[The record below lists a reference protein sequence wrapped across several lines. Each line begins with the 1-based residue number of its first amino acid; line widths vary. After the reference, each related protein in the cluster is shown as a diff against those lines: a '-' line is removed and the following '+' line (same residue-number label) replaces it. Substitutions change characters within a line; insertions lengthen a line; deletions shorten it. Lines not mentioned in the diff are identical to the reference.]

1 MGAATAILDRLES
14 RSVQTGLG
22 RIRVRLGGS
31 GPALMFWP
39 SLLMDGGMW
48 AAQAAHFARHY
59 RVILVDSPGHGDS
72 EALAALF
79 TFDDCAQAIRE
90 ILDSLGVD
98 RVHFVGN
105 SWGGMIGGTF
115 AATYPDRVG
124 VSVLMNCTAS
134 ACGWQQKL
142 EYFLLTGILRL
153 AGRMPGFMVG
163 KAVDA
168 FIGPTSARER
178 PQVAESIRAAVGR
191 ADARSVYWA
200 IRSVVPSRPDQHA
213 LMARIRTPVLVVAGE
228 EDRTFPVPETA
239 AMAKSI
245 PGAEFTVMKRT
256 AHLAGLENPVEV
268 NALIDDFLARHP

>member
-1 MGAATAILDRLES
+1 MGTSMES
-14 RSVQTGLG
+14 RQVQTCLG
-22 RIRVRLGGS
+22 WIHLRIAGS

-39 SLLMDGGMW
+39 SLLMDGSMW
-48 AAQAAHFARHY
+48 SAQAAHFSDRY
-59 RVILVDSPGHGDS
+59 RVILVDSPGHGES
-72 EALAALF
+72 EPLTRLF
-79 TFDDCAQAIRE
+79 SFEECARSIVE
-90 ILDSLGVD
+90 ILDALDIG

-124 VSVLMNCTAS
+124 ASILMNCTAS

-142 EYFLLTGILRL
+142 EYFLLTRILWL
-153 AGRMPGFMVG
+153 AGRVPGFMVG

-178 PQVAESIRAAVGR
+178 PQVGETIRAAVGR
-191 ADARSVYWA
+191 ANARSVYWA
-200 IRSVVPSRPDQHA
+200 IRSVVPSRPDQHG
-213 LMARIRTPVLVVAGE
+213 LMGRITTPVLVVAGE
-228 EDRTFPVPETA
+228 EDRTFPVAETA

-256 AHLAGLENPVEV
+256 AHLAGLECPAEV